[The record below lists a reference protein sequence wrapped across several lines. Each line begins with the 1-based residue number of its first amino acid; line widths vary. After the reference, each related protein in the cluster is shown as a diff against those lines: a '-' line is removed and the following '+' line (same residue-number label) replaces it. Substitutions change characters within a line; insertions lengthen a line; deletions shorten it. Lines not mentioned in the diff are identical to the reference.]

1 VKHGGVH
8 LLRHA
13 VAVAVC
19 ALLLALPDGAEG
31 GSTTFRTF
39 QHNVEQKHWGSIKY
53 IVEHDPPLIVTA
65 QELCAD
71 SVLSVRHL
79 LEAHGYRVATHTA
92 AKGSTPCGGKD
103 GLISLV
109 ASRGT
114 MLKAIDQNYP
124 AQSDPRVTRGFV
136 CMKSQAYLLSW
147 WACSTH
153 ITAHGA
159 DTATSQIAYLRGV
172 AMVLNDR
179 PVIVSGDFNRTPGQS
194 GPVKWRES
202 FVEVDQRYNRATYDN
217 DPGDPLTKKLDY
229 TFSMRLRTDAPTGSA
244 RVGCG
249 PTRATSDHCFVH
261 GKLRFLY

>member
-1 VKHGGVH
+1 LRSIRDDLEKHGYSVAIHTGS
-8 LLRHA
+8 HA
-13 VAVAVC
+13 S
-19 ALLLALPDGAEG
+19 P
-31 GSTTFRTF
+31 
-39 QHNVEQKHWGSIKY
+39 
-53 IVEHDPPLIVTA
+53 
-65 QELCAD
+65 
-71 SVLSVRHL
+71 
-79 LEAHGYRVATHTA
+79 
-92 AKGSTPCGGKD
+92 PCGGGD

-114 MLKAIDQNYP
+114 KLQEFRQNYRV
-124 AQSDPRVTRGFV
+124 QSEPHVTRGFV

-153 ITAHGA
+153 VTAKGA

-172 AMVLNDR
+172 ALVLNDR

-244 RVGCG
+244 RLGCG
-249 PTRATSDHCFVH
+249 QTQSTSDHCFLH
-261 GKLRFLY
+261 GTLRFLY